1 MGRQPVRIASGAFV
15 HIVIGA
21 VLSLFLRPLSPETP
35 ARMSARLVW
44 APVQPLPGAL
54 NGGGQGGDRRSA
66 SPAAERPVVADQ
78 QPRFSLPRLPDAIAA
93 VVLPGIEVAF
103 AAPNASGPGTN
114 ARGEGRGEGTDGP
127 GSGTGR
133 GPGVGEGDR
142 PFVDGA
148 PGVTSPRPLV
158 EQKPEYTVEAMRAR
172 VQGSV
177 LLEATVLENGSVADI
192 RVLKAMEPS
201 YGLDEKAVEALRAWK
216 FRAGTYQGRPVAVKV
231 LVELLFTL
239 R

>member
-1 MGRQPVRIASGAFV
+1 
-15 HIVIGA
+15 
-21 VLSLFLRPLSPETP
+21 
-35 ARMSARLVW
+35 MSARLVW
-44 APVQPLPGAL
+44 TPVQPSPGAL
-54 NGGGQGGDRRSA
+54 NGGGQGGDRRAA

-78 QPRFSLPRLPDAIAA
+78 PRFLLPRLPDAIAPL
-93 VVLPGIEVAF
+93 VLPGIEVAF
-103 AAPNASGPGTN
+103 AAPNATGPGTSD
-114 ARGEGRGEGTDGP
+114 RGDGRGPGRDGP
-127 GSGTGR
+127 GSGTGK

-142 PFVDGA
+142 PFVDGT

-201 YGLDEKAVEALRAWK
+201 YGLDGKAVEALRAWK
-216 FRAGTYQGRPVAVKV
+216 FRPGTYQGRPVAVKV

>member
-1 MGRQPVRIASGAFV
+1 MRPQPVRIVSGACV
-15 HIVIGA
+15 HIVLGV
-21 VLSLFLRPLSPETP
+21 VLSLFLRPAPPETP
-35 ARMSARLVW
+35 ARISARVMW
-44 APVQPLPGAL
+44 APVQPSPGAL
-54 NGGGQGGDRRSA
+54 NGGGQGGDRRTA

-78 QPRFSLPRLPDAIAA
+78 PKFLLPRLPDAIAA

-114 ARGEGRGEGTDGP
+114 ERGDGRGEGSGGP
-127 GSGTGR
+127 GIGTR
-133 GPGVGEGDR
+133 TGPGAGEGDR

-158 EQKPEYTVEAMRAR
+158 EQKPEYTVGAMRAR
-172 VQGSV
+172 VQGAV

-201 YGLDEKAVEALRAWK
+201 YGLDAKAVEALRAWK
-216 FRAGTYQGRPVAVKV
+216 FRPGTYQGRPVAVKV

>member
-1 MGRQPVRIASGAFV
+1 MGRQPVRIASGALV
-15 HIVIGA
+15 HVVFGA
-21 VLSLFLRPLSPETP
+21 VLSLVLRPLPQETP
-35 ARMSARLVW
+35 PRMSTRLVL
-44 APVQPLPGAL
+44 APVQQLPGAP

-66 SPAAERPVVADQ
+66 SPAPERPVADH
-78 QPRFSLPRLPDAIAA
+78 QPRFLLPRIPDAIAP

-103 AAPNASGPGTN
+103 AAPNAIDPGTSD
-114 ARGEGRGEGTDGP
+114 RGDGRGEGSDGP
-127 GSGTGR
+127 GSGTR
-133 GPGVGEGDR
+133 TGPGAGEGDR

-172 VQGSV
+172 VQGVV
-177 LLEATVLENGSVADI
+177 LLEATVLENGSVADV

-216 FRAGTYQGRPVAVKV
+216 FRPGTYQGRPVAVKV